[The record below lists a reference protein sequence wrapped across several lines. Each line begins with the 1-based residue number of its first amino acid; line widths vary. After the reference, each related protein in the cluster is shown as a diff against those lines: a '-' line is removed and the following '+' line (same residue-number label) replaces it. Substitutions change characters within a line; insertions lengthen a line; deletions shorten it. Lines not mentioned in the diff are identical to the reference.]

1 MNKGLITFFV
11 IGGILAYLLTGFIDK
26 LQKEDDRLLSEN
38 KIQMQEDM
46 KYYKK
51 DAVGNLI
58 LVFRDIPETQKIAIW
73 KRSPMYQ
80 EMLNFFPDFSEMKAF
95 VDDRIIVD
103 DSFKQKLTKRVKE
116 AEDGYFSGTMTDI
129 QVKEYLDSI

>member
-1 MNKGLITFFV
+1 MSKGLITFMI

-51 DAVGNLI
+51 DAVGDPV
-58 LVFRDIPETQKIAIW
+58 LVFRDIPETEKIAIW

-80 EMLNFFPDFSEMKAF
+80 EMLDLFPDFSEMKAF
-95 VDDRIIVD
+95 VNDRIITN
-103 DSFKQKLTKRVKE
+103 DSFKQKLLKRVE
-116 AEDGYFSGTMTDI
+116 EVEDGYFSGAMTDM
-129 QVKEYLDSI
+129 QVKEHLDSI